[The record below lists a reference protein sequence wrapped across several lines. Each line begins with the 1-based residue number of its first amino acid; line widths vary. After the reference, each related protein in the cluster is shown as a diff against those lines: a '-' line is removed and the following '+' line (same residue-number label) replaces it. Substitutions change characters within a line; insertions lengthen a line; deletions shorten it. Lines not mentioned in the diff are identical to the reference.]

1 MIKSK
6 THQFTYHVF
15 GSLDEVP
22 ENHKKI
28 ILKATESR
36 EFAYAPYSGFYVGAA
51 VLLKNGEIVV
61 GSNQENA
68 AYPSGLCAERV
79 ALFSAGAQFP
89 NTSIEVL
96 VVSCRNTKKLTDQ
109 PFSSCGACRQVML
122 EYELKQ
128 ESPITVYYI
137 GETGEVI
144 QVDSVKD
151 LVPLYFPPE
160 AL

>member
-1 MIKSK
+1 MIQKK
-6 THQFTYHVF
+6 THQFTYRVF
-15 GSLDEVP
+15 GSLDQVP
-22 ENHKKI
+22 EKHKEI
-28 ILKATESR
+28 IQKAIESR
-36 EFAYAPYSGFYVGAA
+36 ELAYAPYSGFYVGAS
-51 VLLKNGEIVV
+51 VLLTNGKIVV

-89 NTSIEVL
+89 DTGIEVL
-96 VVSCRNTKKLTDQ
+96 VVSCRNTKKITDQ

-128 ESPITVYYI
+128 EAPIMVYFL
-137 GETGEVI
+137 GEKGAVVQI
-144 QVDSVKD
+144 NSVKD